1 MSMKTVVRLSRS
13 PPTKTDAPRKNDGR
27 KPAFV
32 MKPSGKRLPAL
43 KQAEQQLQEAREH
56 AQAMIETP

>member
-1 MSMKTVVRLSRS
+1 
-13 PPTKTDAPRKNDGR
+13 
-27 KPAFV
+27 

-43 KQAEQQLQEAREH
+43 KQAEQQLQEAWEH